1 MVPTERDIIYIK
13 VLNRFKDLLKGKIKE
28 VEITL
33 YEMSRLDFMN
43 FDRSIDGKLIK
54 YNNYADI
61 LRKFCKRHNIIQ
73 NEDLVNSSY
82 IFRLGDDKY

>member
-1 MVPTERDIIYIK
+1 MAPTERDIIYIK
-13 VLNRFKDLLKGKIKE
+13 VLNKFKDLLKGKINE

-43 FDRSIDGKLIK
+43 FDRDIDGKLIK

-73 NEDLVNSSY
+73 IEYLVNSSY
-82 IFRLGDDKY
+82 IFRLGGKK

>member
-1 MVPTERDIIYIK
+1 MASTERDIIYIK

-43 FDRSIDGKLIK
+43 FDRDINGKLIR
-54 YNNYADI
+54 YNNYADV
-61 LRKFCKRHNIIQ
+61 LRKFCKQHNIIQ
-73 NEDLVNSSY
+73 IEDLVNSSY
-82 IFRLGDDKY
+82 IFRLGDDKE

>member
-1 MVPTERDIIYIK
+1 MAPTERDIIYIK

-33 YEMSRLDFMN
+33 YEMSRLDFIN
-43 FDRSIDGKLIK
+43 FDRDNDGNLIK

-61 LRKFCKRHNIIQ
+61 LRKFCKEHNIIQ

-82 IFRLGDDKY
+82 IFRLGDDK

>member
-1 MVPTERDIIYIK
+1 MAPTKRDIIYIK
-13 VLNRFKDLLKGKIKE
+13 VLNKFKDLLKGKIKE

-43 FDRSIDGKLIK
+43 FDRDIDGKFIK

-82 IFRLGDDKY
+82 IFRLGDDK

>member
-1 MVPTERDIIYIK
+1 MVSTERDIIYIK

-43 FDRSIDGKLIK
+43 FDRDINGKLIR

-61 LRKFCKRHNIIQ
+61 LREFCKRHNIIQ
-73 NEDLVNSSY
+73 IEDLVNSSY
-82 IFRLGDDKY
+82 IFRLGDDK